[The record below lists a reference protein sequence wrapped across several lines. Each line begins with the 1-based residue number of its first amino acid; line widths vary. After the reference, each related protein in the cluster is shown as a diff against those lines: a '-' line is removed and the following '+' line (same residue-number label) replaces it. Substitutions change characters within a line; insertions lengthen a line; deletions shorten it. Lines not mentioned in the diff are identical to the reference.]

1 MMVTFKR
8 SDKMKI
14 SILILLMIIS
24 VISAI
29 AYLGSNK
36 IREIAIYL
44 TGFFIS
50 ILLAILIG
58 GLFY

>member
-1 MMVTFKR
+1 
-8 SDKMKI
+8 MKI